1 MREINSE
8 IRNLLIGDD
17 DIDYDEYDEYYDDT
31 DPDDID
37 NLNLSV
43 RTYNCLRRAG
53 ITTIS
58 ALKEKTEEELT
69 HVKNMGRKSL
79 EEIKTK
85 VTLNG
90 MSGYV
95 PENVWFPSKYGLK

>member
-1 MREINSE
+1 MRQINSA
-8 IRNLLIGDD
+8 IRNLLVEDE
-17 DIDYDEYDEYYDDT
+17 DIDYDEYDEYFDDT

-58 ALKEKTEEELT
+58 ALKETTEEELT
-69 HVKNMGRKSL
+69 EVRNLGKKSL
-79 EEIKTK
+79 EEIKSK
-85 VTLNG
+85 VVLKG
-90 MSGYV
+90 MPGYI
-95 PENVWFPSKYGLK
+95 PGNVWFPSKYGLK

>member
-1 MREINSE
+1 MRQINSA
-8 IRNLLIGDD
+8 IRNLLVEDE
-17 DIDYDEYDEYYDDT
+17 DIDYDEYDEYFDDT

-58 ALKEKTEEELT
+58 ALKETTEEELT
-69 HVKNMGRKSL
+69 KVKNLGKKSL
-79 EEIKTK
+79 EEIKSK
-85 VTLNG
+85 VVLKG
-90 MSGYV
+90 MPGYI
-95 PENVWFPSKYGLK
+95 PGNVWFPSKYGLK

>member
-1 MREINSE
+1 MRQMNSI
-8 IRNLLIGDD
+8 IRNLLLEDD

-31 DPDDID
+31 DPDDIE

-43 RTYNCLRRAG
+43 RTYNCLRRVG

-69 HVKNMGRKSL
+69 HVKNLGKKSL
-79 EEIKTK
+79 EEIKAK
-85 VTLNG
+85 VTLKS

-95 PENVWFPSKYGLK
+95 SGNVWFPSKYGLK

>member
-1 MREINSE
+1 MRQINSA
-8 IRNLLIGDD
+8 IRNLLVEDE
-17 DIDYDEYDEYYDDT
+17 DIDYDEYDEYFDDT

-58 ALKEKTEEELT
+58 ALKETIEEELT
-69 HVKNMGRKSL
+69 KVKNLGKKSL
-79 EEIKTK
+79 EEIKSK
-85 VTLNG
+85 VVLKG
-90 MSGYV
+90 MPGYI
-95 PENVWFPSKYGLK
+95 PGNVWFPSKYGLK

>member
-1 MREINSE
+1 MRQINSA
-8 IRNLLIGDD
+8 IRNLLVEDE
-17 DIDYDEYDEYYDDT
+17 DIDYDDYDEYFDDT

-58 ALKEKTEEELT
+58 ALKETTEEELT
-69 HVKNMGRKSL
+69 KVRNLGKKSL
-79 EEIKTK
+79 EEIKSK
-85 VTLNG
+85 VVLKG
-90 MSGYV
+90 MPGYI
-95 PENVWFPSKYGLK
+95 PGNVWFPSKYGLK

>member
-1 MREINSE
+1 MRQVNSI
-8 IRNLLIGDD
+8 IRNLLLEDE
-17 DIDYDEYDEYYDDT
+17 DIDYDEYDEYYNDT
-31 DPDDID
+31 DPDNIE

-58 ALKEKTEEELT
+58 ALKEKTEEDLKRT
-69 HVKNMGRKSL
+69 RNLGSKSL

-85 VTLNG
+85 VVLKC
-90 MSGYV
+90 MPGYV
-95 PENVWFPSKYGLK
+95 PGNVWFPSKYGLK

>member
-1 MREINSE
+1 MKHINTT
-8 IRNLLIGDD
+8 IRNLPIEDD

-31 DPDDID
+31 DPDDIE
-37 NLNLSV
+37 NLNLGV

-69 HVKNMGRKSL
+69 HVKNLGKKSL

-85 VTLNG
+85 VTLKG
-90 MSGYV
+90 MPGYI
-95 PENVWFPSKYGLK
+95 PANVWFPSKYGLK